1 MDRFHAAIRAA
12 IRRAA
17 RLPRRAIRAG
27 KAALHTA
34 YAAMRRCAHVSG
46 WRRALPLLLCA
57 VLLAELSPHAKIP
70 SGQTPGGGEPVFGP
84 IHFVGSAAGSNPQRP
99 YARRRRTAQ
108 TDTAVSSPSREMPAM
123 PPVNT
128 DAQPPASAV
137 AVVAGDAAAAHV
149 ERAAV
154 HIHAA
159 AAVFRLVGLVSR
171 RVADGAAAHVERTVG
186 VHIHTAAVG
195 VVGRVV
201 AGDAAAAHGKHA
213 AAHIHAAAVARR
225 RLVAADA
232 RAAAHVELAAAHV

>member
-27 KAALHTA
+27 KAALRTA
-34 YAAMRRCAHVSG
+34 YAAMRRCTHVSG

-57 VLLAELSPHAKIP
+57 VLLAGLSPHTKIP

-123 PPVNT
+123 LPVNT
-128 DAQPPASAV
+128 DAQPPSAV
-137 AVVAGDAAAAHV
+137 AVVAGTVALSVTGTDADVPGSDADSVA
-149 ERAAV
+149 
-154 HIHAA
+154 
-159 AAVFRLVGLVSR
+159 GLVAVSGS
-171 RVADGAAAHVERTVG
+171 VAVSVTTVSLS
-186 VHIHTAAVG
+186 VT
-195 VVGRVV
+195 VVSGSV
-201 AGDAAAAHGKHA
+201 AGSVSVSVSFG
-213 AAHIHAAAVARR
+213 RR
-225 RLVAADA
+225 DSL
-232 RAAAHVELAAAHV
+232 